1 MLTPEQ
7 YVLVTCQAI
16 ACLGEE
22 NRGNEISYRHNRSNR
37 DQEQSRCRRGMHLE
51 WLSRFMPAVQCAM
64 PGETIGGGQM
74 TVFELVEEDGDR
86 TGVLVDTDKA
96 AQSWDEAT
104 YWNGNNHIS
113 KATGDQFL
121 HETLYKSSK
130 GRYYI
135 VHSSQ
140 WQGSV
145 DSASEIDEEDA
156 AKWLLLN
163 EHELPEDLAALAG
176 DLIE

>member
-1 MLTPEQ
+1 
-7 YVLVTCQAI
+7 
-16 ACLGEE
+16 
-22 NRGNEISYRHNRSNR
+22 
-37 DQEQSRCRRGMHLE
+37 
-51 WLSRFMPAVQCAM
+51 
-64 PGETIGGGQM
+64 M
-74 TVFELVEEDGDR
+74 TVFELVEHDGDR

-96 AQSWDEAT
+96 VQSWDEAT
-104 YWNGNNHIS
+104 FWNGNNHIS

-121 HETLYKSSK
+121 HETLYKSSE

-140 WQGSV
+140 RQGSV
-145 DSASEIDEEDA
+145 DSATWTEKEEA

-163 EHELPEDLAALAG
+163 EHELPEDLAELQG

>member
-1 MLTPEQ
+1 
-7 YVLVTCQAI
+7 
-16 ACLGEE
+16 
-22 NRGNEISYRHNRSNR
+22 
-37 DQEQSRCRRGMHLE
+37 
-51 WLSRFMPAVQCAM
+51 
-64 PGETIGGGQM
+64 M
-74 TVFELVEEDGDR
+74 TVFELVEEDGDK

-96 AQSWDEAT
+96 AKAWEEAT
-104 YWNGNNHIS
+104 FWNGNNHIS
-113 KATGDQFL
+113 KATGDQFT

-145 DSASEIDEEDA
+145 DYATECHPELA

-163 EHELPEDLAALAG
+163 EEELPEDLAALAG
-176 DLIE
+176 EVIE